1 MKHVL
6 ALLLFTAASLVPA
19 PASAQV
25 QPQDLYVSVV
35 DRNGAPVSDL
45 TASDFNVRE
54 DGVAREVLRI
64 KPATA
69 PMQVALLLDNSQVA
83 SSAIQLM
90 RDGAEA
96 FVESL
101 AGKAEIA
108 VVTFGERPTIMVDY
122 TTDTAKLKAGVDRLF
137 ARPGSGAYLLDA
149 LVNVSEGLQ
158 KREAD
163 RPVIV
168 VVMTEGI
175 EFSNQH
181 YDRVLDKIKASGA
194 ALHVLAIGQPS
205 GSLSDEIRNRNQVIS
220 RGTSE
225 TGGRRDQLLAT
236 TAIEPKLKQL
246 ADELTHQYLV
256 TYARP
261 EALIPPKKIE
271 VTVDKPGLTAR
282 ARTVP
287 TEPR

>member
-6 ALLLFTAASLVPA
+6 ALLLFTAACLVPA
-19 PASAQV
+19 PASAQA

-35 DRNGAPVSDL
+35 DANGAPVSNL
-45 TASDFNVRE
+45 TASDFSVRE

-64 KPATA
+64 RPATA
-69 PMQVALLLDNSQVA
+69 PMQIALLLDNSQA
-83 SSAIQLM
+83 ATPAMQLM
-90 RDGAEA
+90 RDGARA
-96 FVESL
+96 FVDAL
-101 AGKAEIA
+101 AGKGEIA
-108 VVTFGERPTIMVDY
+108 IVTFGERPTIVVDY

-181 YDRVLDKIKASGA
+181 YERVLDKIKASGA
-194 ALHVLAIGQPS
+194 AMHVLAIGQPS
-205 GSLSDEIRNRNQVIS
+205 ASLSDEIRNRNQVIS

-225 TGGRRDQLLAT
+225 TGGRRNQLLAT
-236 TAIEPKLKQL
+236 TAIEPRLKQL

-261 EALIPPKKIE
+261 EALIPPSKIE

>member
-1 MKHVL
+1 
-6 ALLLFTAASLVPA
+6 
-19 PASAQV
+19 
-25 QPQDLYVSVV
+25 
-35 DRNGAPVSDL
+35 
-45 TASDFNVRE
+45 
-54 DGVAREVLRI
+54 
-64 KPATA
+64 
-69 PMQVALLLDNSQVA
+69 MQIALLLDNSQAA
-83 SSAIQLM
+83 SPAIQLM
-90 RDGAEA
+90 RDGARA

-101 AGKAEIA
+101 AGKGEIA
-108 VVTFGERPTIMVDY
+108 IVTFGERPTIVVDY

-175 EFSNQH
+175 EFSNLH
-181 YDRVLDKIKASGA
+181 YDRVLEKIKASGA

-220 RGTSE
+220 RGTAE
-225 TGGRRDQLLAT
+225 TGGRRNQLLAT
-236 TAIEPKLKQL
+236 TAIEPRLKQL
-246 ADELTHQYLV
+246 ADELTHQYVV

-261 EALIPPKKIE
+261 EALIPPSKIE

-287 TEPR
+287 PEPR